1 MKNPDTLATLG
12 AQNTEGRQ
20 TKQKTQHNTKN
31 LKIATKTPKENK
43 TRMNPSSRRVGSFC
57 YL

>member
-1 MKNPDTLATLG
+1 MKNLDTLPTLG

-31 LKIATKTPKENK
+31 FKIATKTSKENK
-43 TRMNPSSRRVGSFC
+43 TRMNSGAREG
-57 YL
+57 